1 MLQLEER
8 INNLIL
14 GVKGFIKMVIM
25 YCFCVL
31 IGEFALF
38 FLVILLFYFAAGKNQ
53 LILHIIHHRES

>member
-14 GVKGFIKMVIM
+14 GVKGLIKIIIM

-31 IGEFALF
+31 IGEFALIF
-38 FLVILLFYFAAGKNQ
+38 FLSSCYFDAEKNQ
-53 LILHIIHHRES
+53 LILHIIHHKES